1 MNFLF
6 FIPLLVTT
14 TALDMSA
21 KHKIFS
27 EQLTRTSPQDIETNR
42 AEVRGMLD
50 IGEQQRELALHN
62 QSVAQGIYDHH
73 FGIWQN
79 AFNEEQA
86 ALGVQKSAEEA
97 EAAAVVKRDNAIAFK
112 NKRIEEKNAA
122 DVRVP
127 PAKAWMDSE
136 VARVDE
142 EKASLERVQS
152 ILEGLMPPSPP
163 AEFVEIK
170 NIQRHLL
177 SRTSQFLSDPAFIS
191 SLQQADPAA
200 LQQVLDIVL
209 NLLQEGEDDR
219 NAAIGAYNDRVAE
232 AAVAAQN
239 LVDAETA
246 LAVAEEELVAAG
258 VYTAEMTE
266 IAVGKSAV
274 EVEKRKIRDQKKKK
288 LDVQIAF
295 TNREIARI
303 DHEKSILEN
312 ALSLVLLLQRV
323 AELLA

>member
-6 FIPLLVTT
+6 FIPLLVST

-27 EQLTRTSPQDIETNR
+27 EQLTRTSPGDIESNR
-42 AEVRGMLD
+42 AALRAMLD

-62 QSVAQGIYDHH
+62 QSVSQGIYDHH
-73 FGIWQN
+73 YAIWN
-79 AFNEEQA
+79 TAFNEEQA

-97 EAAAVVKRDNAIAFK
+97 EAAAVIKRDNAIAFK

-127 PAKAWMDSE
+127 PAKTWMDSE

-170 NIQRHLL
+170 NVQRHLL
-177 SRTSQFLSDPAFIS
+177 SRTSKFLSDPSFIS

-258 VYTAEMTE
+258 VYTAEMTQ

-274 EVEKRKIRDQKKKK
+274 EVEKRGIRDQKRKK

-303 DHEKSILEN
+303 DHEKSIIEN
-312 ALSLVLLLQRV
+312 ALSLILLLQRV